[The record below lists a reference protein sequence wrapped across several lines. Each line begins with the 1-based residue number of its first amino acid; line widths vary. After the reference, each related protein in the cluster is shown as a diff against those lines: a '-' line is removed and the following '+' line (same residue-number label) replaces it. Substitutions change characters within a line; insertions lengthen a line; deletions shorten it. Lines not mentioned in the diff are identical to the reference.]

1 MATDE
6 RPQMPAFPAA
16 SAVALPFLPGAPR
29 RRGCRLTS
37 VTETPVRPSLR
48 ARPRGGP
55 GRCFRGRSGQG
66 KSPSTTSRS
75 HPWVSRSMR
84 RRARSSAS
92 PPLGTAKP
100 WRWKKLAFSR
110 WTSATKRV
118 RSHRTAFSG
127 RSRRVAS
134 LRVRWTSVVA
144 LAMAALQ
151 LSEHARDALGG
162 RFRAVAGVY
171 SRGPERK
178 GEGERLARRWLCQ
191 G

>member
-1 MATDE
+1 M
-6 RPQMPAFPAA
+6 R
-16 SAVALPFLPGAPR
+16 GPR
-29 RRGCRLTS
+29 RQPSRSQCSRPAVPSWGTAPSWLPPTR
-37 VTETPVRPSLR
+37 VTETPD
-48 ARPRGGP
+48 RPRAASQASRRAWP
-55 GRCFRGRSGQG
+55 VLPGRSGRWK

-134 LRVRWTSVVA
+134 PKVRWTAVVV

-171 SRGPERK
+171 SRGPEWE
-178 GEGERLARRWLCQ
+178 GEGGEACQALALP
-191 G
+191 GLTA